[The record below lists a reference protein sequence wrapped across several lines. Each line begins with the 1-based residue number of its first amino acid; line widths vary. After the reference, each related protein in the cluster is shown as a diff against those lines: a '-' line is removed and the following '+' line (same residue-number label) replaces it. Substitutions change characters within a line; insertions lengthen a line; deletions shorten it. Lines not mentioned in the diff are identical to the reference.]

1 MSSGTA
7 DDAEP
12 NRSEGMLRLSVVAGV
27 VAAVLAV
34 VWGLLAGSRVI
45 VFDGVSA
52 IIGLFKAGKYTEGTE
67 LIDVVPTIAD
77 ALGVQMDAEWQG
89 QSLIPLVVG
98 GQGLARLALIIFA
111 LTDSVMVIASGGDE
125 ASASSAVMYA
135 AVSTALCLALW
146 WALGGARSTEDLVR
160 TELIGWRNATF
171 LSFGILVGFGVVAVL
186 PDGDARDVAVAYV
199 DPVLM
204 LIIGLAILPTPIRL
218 LRTMSRELLEMR
230 PAADVEVPAR
240 AAVLETCWAAG
251 LPDPVVRMTKTGGRL
266 YVEVD
271 HVVAPGTWDVADI
284 DVLRRAL
291 VESLASERYTVWLN
305 VDLSTDPA
313 WQLS

>member
-1 MSSGTA
+1 M
-7 DDAEP
+7 
-12 NRSEGMLRLSVVAGV
+12 
-27 VAAVLAV
+27 
-34 VWGLLAGSRVI
+34 
-45 VFDGVSA
+45 
-52 IIGLFKAGKYTEGTE
+52 
-67 LIDVVPTIAD
+67 
-77 ALGVQMDAEWQG
+77 
-89 QSLIPLVVG
+89 VG

-160 TELIGWRNATF
+160 TEAIGWRNATF

-230 PAADVEVPAR
+230 PAADVRGPRPGRCARDLLGGGPAR
-240 AAVLETCWAAG
+240 S
-251 LPDPVVRMTKTGGRL
+251 GGRRRR
-266 YVEVD
+266 
-271 HVVAPGTWDVADI
+271 PGDASTSRSTTSS
-284 DVLRRAL
+284 RRARGT
-291 VESLASERYTVWLN
+291 SRT
-305 VDLSTDPA
+305 STCCAARSSRA
-313 WQLS
+313 WRRSGTPCGSTSTCRPIRPGRGCREPT

>member
-7 DDAEP
+7 GDAET

-52 IIGLFKAGKYTEGTE
+52 IIGLVLSVMS
-67 LIDVVPTIAD
+67 LIAARAASRPETPQYPY
-77 ALGVQMDAEWQG
+77 GR

-146 WALGGARSTEDLVR
+146 WALGGARSTDDLVR